1 MKNGLV
7 VMMSVVA
14 VGWLAA
20 QEPARK
26 PEPQAPVQ
34 GPTFRTG
41 VDVIAVDVAVVDA
54 RGNPVEDLLRP
65 DFTVKIDGKE
75 RRIVSAEHVKIDVN
89 AARERAA
96 NPFESYYTTNLVK
109 TDGRLIVLAVDQ
121 LGIRMGSAR
130 PILASASKF
139 LDKLSPEDR
148 VAFVAYPAPGVSVDF
163 TDDFARIRRA
173 MGRVVGR
180 QQRFMSRVNIGLYEA
195 VAITERFDRG
205 IFVAVAE
212 RQCGRL
218 DDEARRQCERDILS
232 ESESMVRA
240 ARHQT
245 EESLRG
251 LYDLLRTLTVVDGP
265 KMLILMS
272 EGLLLDTAR
281 DLDAVFRMAAIARV
295 TINVLVMDVPRD
307 DVTESVLRPT
317 VSEDRDMYTSGLSD
331 LAGTGAVYQ
340 IIGSGENVFNRL
352 ASDMLAYYIL
362 AVEQEPGDRN
372 GEAHRIDVEVRR
384 RGVTVRSRRAFVLSA
399 PSTDR
404 RTTVETLMDAL
415 RAPFGVA
422 EVPIR
427 VTTFTSQDDAGEKVR
442 LLLAAEVGQ
451 PGAEPEDFTV
461 GYALLDPDGTVVASG
476 AEERRLTRP
485 DGREDVP
492 LDYLREVV
500 VDPGV
505 YSLRLGVVDSSGRRG
520 GVIRPVTAWQLAGE
534 EFAIGDLMV
543 GDVGTGAESRLRP
556 GVEPHV
562 SHAVGALVELHST
575 SPAVLD
581 AATVSLEIAEDQDSP
596 ALLSRTA
603 RIAPGDQETER
614 IAQGVVSADMLPPG
628 RYVVR
633 ARVMRGDTI
642 AGVLSRPFVLASPAE
657 PADAL
662 TPTMELA
669 GDVPAFDP
677 GVMMASDVL
686 AGVLDSL
693 EASAPALRD
702 VVAEVRKGR
711 YGSAARDAF
720 LAGDQTAASFIKGLE
735 WYSTG
740 RFAEAVTQLQIA
752 AGPRYEFFPAGFYL
766 GAALAAGGRDRDAAG
781 VWQLAI
787 GTEPRPSLAYTLF
800 ADARLRA
807 GQPGSVIDVLQPA
820 YERTPD
826 DEAIGERL
834 AAAYL
839 LTERFGEALPVLDGY
854 LSRHPDDHDRLFTT
868 VYAYYR
874 HTTRERLVLS
884 DADLARVTRYVRAY
898 RGPRQALLERYLEA
912 IRGR

>member
-1 MKNGLV
+1 MKKGLV
-7 VMMSVVA
+7 VIMSVVA
-14 VGWLAA
+14 AGSLAA

-26 PEPQAPVQ
+26 PEPQAPVH

-41 VDVIAVDVAVVDA
+41 VDVIAVDVAVVDG

-65 DFTVKIDGKE
+65 DFSVKIDGKE

-96 NPFESYYTTNLVK
+96 NPFESFYTTNLVK
-109 TDGRLIVLAVDQ
+109 SDGRMIVLAVDQ
-121 LGIRMGSAR
+121 LGIRMGGAR

-163 TDDFARIRRA
+163 TDDFPRIRRA
-173 MGRVVGR
+173 MDRVVGR
-180 QQRFMSRVNIGLYEA
+180 QQRLRSRVNIGLYEA
-195 VAITERFDRG
+195 IAITERFDEG
-205 IFVAVAE
+205 IFMVVVDRE
-212 RQCGRL
+212 CGRA
-218 DDEARRQCERDILS
+218 DNEARRLCERDILS

-240 ARHQT
+240 ARHQS

-251 LYDLLRTLTVVDGP
+251 LYDLLRTLTAVDGP

-281 DLDAVFRMAAIARV
+281 DLDAILQMAAIARV
-295 TINVLVMDVPRD
+295 TISVLLMDVPRD

-317 VSEDRDMYTSGLSD
+317 VSDDRTMYVSGLSD
-331 LAGTGAVYQ
+331 LAGGGAVYQ
-340 IIGSGENVFNRL
+340 IIGSGEGVFNRL

-362 AVEQEPGDRN
+362 AVEQEPGDRD

-399 PSTDR
+399 PSTNR
-404 RTTVETLMDAL
+404 RTAVETLMDAL
-415 RAPFGVA
+415 KAPFGVA
-422 EVPIR
+422 EVPLR
-427 VTTFTSQDDAGEKVR
+427 VTTFTYQDDASEKVR

-451 PGAEPEDFTV
+451 PGAEPEEFTV
-461 GYALLDPDGTVVASG
+461 GYVLLDPDGNVVASG
-476 AEERRLTRP
+476 AEQRRLSQP
-485 DGREDVP
+485 DGLTNVP

-520 GVIRPVTAWQLAGE
+520 GVIRPVTAWQLTGE

-562 SHAVGALVELHST
+562 SHAVGAFVELYST

-581 AATVSLEIAEDQDSP
+581 AATVNIEIAEDQDSP
-596 ALLSRTA
+596 SLLTRSA
-603 RIAPGDQETER
+603 RITLGDRETER
-614 IAQGVVSADMLPPG
+614 VAQGVVSAGTLPPG

-633 ARVMRGDTI
+633 VRVMRGDTI
-642 AGVLSRPFVLASPAE
+642 AGVLSRPFVLAEPAE

-662 TPTMELA
+662 IPTMELA

-677 GVMMASDVL
+677 SVMMASDVL
-686 AGVLDSL
+686 GGVLDSL
-693 EASAPALRD
+693 EASAPALRG

-711 YGSAARDAF
+711 YGPAARDAF
-720 LAGDQTAASFIKGLE
+720 LAGDQTTASFIKGLE
-735 WYSTG
+735 WYSKG
-740 RFAEAVTQLQIA
+740 QFAQAVTQLQTA
-752 AGPRYEFFPAGFYL
+752 AGSRYEFFPAAFYL
-766 GAALAAGGRDRDAAG
+766 GAAFAAAGRDRDAAG
-781 VWQLAI
+781 VWQMAI
-787 GTEPRPSLAYTLF
+787 GSEQRPSLAYTLF

-807 GQPGSVIDVLQPA
+807 GQPASVIDVLQPA
-820 YERTPD
+820 YERTPED
-826 DEAIGERL
+826 DAIGERL

-854 LSRHPDDHDRLFTT
+854 LSRHPDDYDRLFTT

-884 DADLARVTRYVRAY
+884 EADLAKVTRYVSTY
-898 RGPRQALLERYLEA
+898 RGPWTALLEKYLQA